1 MSGCHR
7 FWQVL
12 RDVEG
17 VVEEYKA
24 KSRYRKC
31 LFFFRGE
38 YHRYPHGGDVPLP
51 ASQCFP
57 SLFRQPCHYKNER
70 KIFYEALR
78 RYPDDFTAGMTT
90 FDMLAKMQHYQFPTR
105 LLDITSDV
113 RLATAMATMPFND
126 VESAYNAYT
135 SFVYVYAVREDCIK
149 YTDSDTVSMIA
160 NLARVDDEK
169 VKFEDLGFLGYEV
182 ARERPGFDWR
192 ECANQFREDLQKV
205 WCVLPVLRNDRI
217 RLQSGAFFLFGC
229 GNRKEI
235 LRPIFRKVILKT
247 KQHLRMVSRGSAM
260 SRLME
265 NIKGI
270 LRRKLGN
277 LSRWRDTISIL
288 KCQFTRVSFRMNWR
302 NGNRRKGKMTY
313 TIQCYVK
320 KVKLGDSGITSLVI
334 RPTGKSRIEDEENHC
349 LGLDLEKGAL
359 NSVKLLQ
366 NEIEIKNGSL
376 NGGVMAEALMGAKF
390 HGCEIEIDVETD
402 GSSDKIVKICGVTIL

>member
-235 LRPIFRKVILKT
+235 LRPIFSESDFEDKT
-247 KQHLRMVSRGSAM
+247 TSSYGIARIGYVTIDGEHKRHIAQEIGEFVAM
-260 SRLME
+260 ARHNFYPEMPIYARE
-265 NIKGI
+265 
-270 LRRKLGN
+270 
-277 LSRWRDTISIL
+277 
-288 KCQFTRVSFRMNWR
+288 F
-302 NGNRRKGKMTY
+302 
-313 TIQCYVK
+313 
-320 KVKLGDSGITSLVI
+320 
-334 RPTGKSRIEDEENHC
+334 
-349 LGLDLEKGAL
+349 
-359 NSVKLLQ
+359 Q
-366 NEIEIKNGSL
+366 NEL
-376 NGGVMAEALMGAKF
+376 AKR
-390 HGCEIEIDVETD
+390 EQEER
-402 GSSDKIVKICGVTIL
+402 